1 MVGRVVVGSGK
12 APWSV
17 PVTSPP
23 RKARAPAVPI
33 LMGRRPRHGRWR
45 VGAVSPATASSG
57 HDAPDA
63 VEGERV
69 MEERAEV
76 VVVEEG
82 GDPAPPGDQRRDRGW
97 AGQYVNWFRESL
109 PYIDVHR
116 GQVMVV
122 VITGE
127 IASNERVLN
136 GTLNDIH
143 TLCSLGVRIIVVVGA
158 RPQMDALLEKEGG
171 IRSPIVNGYRVTTQ
185 RALDAAM
192 AASGAIRVEMEAKL
206 SGRAA
211 VSNLR
216 RHTNTAGK
224 RTASSSGQAWNLG
237 THVSSGNY
245 VCARPRG
252 VIQGVDYGSTG
263 EVVSVDTA
271 SISDLLANDR
281 IVLLTNLGYSSTGEV
296 LNCST
301 YDVAACVASQMRASK
316 LLCIVQRNST
326 LNDADETAA
335 LPEHLLLSPA
345 GDWLGFMTLQEA
357 EAMLTTEL
365 ASIPA
370 GTRVRGEDE
379 VRLAIAAVKRGCHRA
394 HFVDADLDGSILL
407 ELYTKDGVGTMIC
420 SDMYSG
426 IRQATVSDIEGIGN
440 LVQNLFVEGVLV
452 KRTAEELER
461 DISNFVVN
469 EVDGQIIACAAL
481 LQHNPGYPVE
491 LACFAVR
498 KGYRGGGRGDSLLEY
513 METLAVTKYRS
524 KKIFLLT
531 TRAADW
537 FELRGF
543 VPVRDEDVKNAGFP
557 PSRKIDSAR
566 KSKAYV
572 KEIEPGRNAIR
583 RGVDLHA
590 PQNGGAEENVR
601 GC

>member
-1 MVGRVVVGSGK
+1 
-12 APWSV
+12 
-17 PVTSPP
+17 
-23 RKARAPAVPI
+23 
-33 LMGRRPRHGRWR
+33 
-45 VGAVSPATASSG
+45 
-57 HDAPDA
+57 
-63 VEGERV
+63 
-69 MEERAEV
+69 
-76 VVVEEG
+76 
-82 GDPAPPGDQRRDRGW
+82 
-97 AGQYVNWFRESL
+97 
-109 PYIDVHR
+109 
-116 GQVMVV
+116 MVV

-136 GTLNDIH
+136 NTLNDIH

-158 RPQMDALLEKEGG
+158 RPQMDALLEKEG
-171 IRSPIVNGYRVTTQ
+171 RKPSPIINRYRVTTQ
-185 RALDAAM
+185 RALEAAM

-216 RHTNTAGK
+216 RHNTPTAGK
-224 RTASSSGQAWNLG
+224 EQGASSSRGSWNLG

-252 VIQGVDYGSTG
+252 VIQGVDYGATG

-271 SISDLLANDR
+271 SISDLLAHDR
-281 IVLLTNLGYSSTGEV
+281 IVLLTNLGYSSTGDV

-316 LLCIVQRNST
+316 LLCIVQRKSSVEKES
-326 LNDADETAA
+326 ADEAAVLPSGQA

-357 EAMLTTEL
+357 EDMLSTEL
-365 ASIPA
+365 AAIPA
-370 GTRVRGEDE
+370 GVRIRGEDE

-394 HFVDADLDGSILL
+394 HFVDADLDGSLLL

-420 SDMYSG
+420 SDMHSG
-426 IRQATVSDIEGIGN
+426 IRQATVDDIEGIAN
-440 LVQNLFVEGVLV
+440 LVQNLFAEGVLV
-452 KRTAEELER
+452 KRTTEELER

-481 LQHNPGYPVE
+481 LQYNPGYPVE

-513 METLAVTKYRS
+513 MESLAVTKYRS

-543 VPVRDEDVKNAGFP
+543 VPIPHEDVNNAGLP

-566 KSKAYV
+566 NSKAYV
-572 KEIEPGRNAIR
+572 KEIEPGRNSIR
-583 RGVDLHA
+583 RGIDLHA
-590 PQNGGAEENVR
+590 MHSGSLTEEVR